1 MKHLWAPWRI
11 EYITKV
17 RPGGCI
23 FCNAAKARPDKSP
36 DESPDESDDE
46 FQDKS
51 DESLTLFNGRHTL
64 VMLNKYP
71 YNNGHLMVAPKRHV
85 AAIEGLS
92 AVESSDIHKLI
103 CRSVKALKKTINP
116 GGFNIGMNLGK
127 SAGAGIPDHLHWHIV
142 PRWEGDTNF
151 MPVTGETR
159 VIPEHLAK
167 TLLKLRPY
175 FEGF

>member
-23 FCNAAKARPDKSP
+23 FCNAAKARPDKSAK
-36 DESPDESDDE
+36 SPDKSPDKSY
-46 FQDKS
+46 DKS

-71 YNNGHLMVAPKRHV
+71 YNNGHLLVAPKRHE
-85 AAIEGLS
+85 ADIEGLS
-92 AVESSDIHKLI
+92 AAESIDIQKLLS
-103 CRSVKALKKTINP
+103 RSITVLKKTMNP

-127 SAGAGIPDHLHWHIV
+127 SAGAGVLDHLHWHIV

-151 MPVTGETR
+151 MPVISEVR
-159 VIPEHLAK
+159 VIPEHLLK
-167 TLLKLRPY
+167 TLKELRPY
-175 FEGF
+175 FDGF

>member
-71 YNNGHLMVAPKRHV
+71 YNNGHLLVAPKRHV
-85 AAIEGLS
+85 ADIEGLS
-92 AVESSDIHKLI
+92 AAESLDIQKLLS
-103 CRSVKALKKTINP
+103 RS
-116 GGFNIGMNLGK
+116 
-127 SAGAGIPDHLHWHIV
+127 
-142 PRWEGDTNF
+142 
-151 MPVTGETR
+151 
-159 VIPEHLAK
+159 
-167 TLLKLRPY
+167 
-175 FEGF
+175 